1 MNKLFARIT
10 IEKTEI
16 GAKIRYLESAVLFL
30 SYSYGLSLAYGYLIS
45 PLVTLTGQKPPSK
58 GY

>member
-30 SYSYGLSLAYGYLIS
+30 SYSYGLSLTYGYLIS
-45 PLVTLTGQKPPSK
+45 PMKIRSL
-58 GY
+58 

>member
-30 SYSYGLSLAYGYLIS
+30 SYSYGLSLTYGYLIS
-45 PLVTLTGQKPPSK
+45 PMKMKSLSEGKYHL
-58 GY
+58 